1 MIQLTPDLSQLG
13 DALERAAAA
22 DLHAARRPRRR
33 ALLRPRVLVAAGMAV
48 ALLGG
53 GGAFAAEKL
62 LGGKEVAD
70 SLIAGTF
77 ALQGRQA
84 TCSLVREG
92 IEYRC
97 TLDRP
102 PAPEVADWKGT
113 VEPSVDA
120 TKHVNGGCRS
130 LSSGG
135 LEWECYLGQ
144 AAVDQQIVSQ
154 DFLGEYAPNPGR
166 G

>member
-1 MIQLTPDLSQLG
+1 MNELTPNLSRLG
-13 DALERAAAA
+13 DALERVAAA
-22 DLHAARRPRRR
+22 DLDALRRQHRNRLLSPR
-33 ALLRPRVLVAAGMAV
+33 LLVAAV
-48 ALLGG
+48 VTLALVGG

-62 LGGKEVAD
+62 IGDKDVAD

-84 TCSLVREG
+84 TCTIVREG
-92 IEYRC
+92 VEYRC

-102 PAPEVADWKGT
+102 PAPEVSDWKAT
-113 VEPSVDA
+113 VEPSVDT

-130 LSSGG
+130 LSSDG
-135 LEWECYLGQ
+135 LEWQCYLGQ
-144 AAVDQQIVSQ
+144 AAVDQQIISQ
-154 DFLGEYAPNPGR
+154 DFLGQYAPNPGR